1 MKDNEKLNTEK
12 EKKRIARK
20 KERRATL
27 ILGDYALIINPTGSQ
42 NPPTLQAIKLCRVK
56 FLCIE

>member
-1 MKDNEKLNTEK
+1 MKDSEKLNTEK

-42 NPPTLQAIKLCRVK
+42 NPPTLQAVKLCRVK
-56 FLCIE
+56 F